1 MKKQIAAFT
10 AFALSTGGLFAQVN
24 FADDI
29 SGDSSNIF
37 SVFVDGLT
45 KSAGSLEVPQNDIGS
60 DPNAAYTQ
68 FTFGYDGSLAGG
80 SFLDAANVQINT
92 GFIGDNTNTGKATNL
107 TFQAVTNFPA
117 FVSAIE
123 SFNFGFFGFE
133 AAAFNTTG
141 LADYDPDTMTFG
153 NLTVSFE
160 WTDTSPEGDPGGA
173 YDDKP
178 PISHAYTVGANP
190 NAFGVYAEV
199 DHPQAPADQPL
210 FQGDPRYWRIFELT
224 DGDFGGQNVYIL
236 ALDDLYPRLK
246 DWDDGF
252 FVLAGQISPVPEPS
266 LIGLAGVGA
275 LLGFIA
281 YRRRKN
287 AAK

>member
-10 AFALSTGGLFAQVN
+10 ALMVSTGGLFAQVN
-24 FADDI
+24 FANDI
-29 SGDSSNIF
+29 SADSGNIF
-37 SVFVDGLT
+37 SVFVDGLS
-45 KSAGSLEVPQNDIGS
+45 KSWSALEVAQDDQGF
-60 DPNAAYTQ
+60 DPNSVYTQ
-68 FTFGYDGSLAGG
+68 FSFGYDGSLVGG
-80 SFLDAANVQINT
+80 SFLDASAVEINR
-92 GFIGDNTNTGKATNL
+92 GFIGDNTNTAKATNL

-133 AAAFNTTG
+133 AMAQNTTG

-153 NLTVSFE
+153 NHTISFQ
-160 WTDTSPEGDPGGA
+160 WTDSTPKGI
-173 YDDKP
+173 YDDVP
-178 PISHAYTVGANP
+178 PLAHAYTIGANP

-199 DHPQAPADQPL
+199 VHPNAPPDQPL
-210 FQGDPRYWRIFELT
+210 YQGDPRYWRIFELT

-275 LLGFIA
+275 LLGFLA
-281 YRRRKN
+281 YRRRKT